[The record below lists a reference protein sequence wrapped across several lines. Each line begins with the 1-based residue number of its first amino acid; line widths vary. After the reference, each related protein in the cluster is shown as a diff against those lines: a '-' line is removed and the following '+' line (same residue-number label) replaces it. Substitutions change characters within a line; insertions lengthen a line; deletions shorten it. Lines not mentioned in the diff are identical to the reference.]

1 MDTMDKIYENLS
13 DKHLNLDKI
22 MNLSKDDKKIVIDLY
37 NQLHDAINGESG
49 TFGGIPL
56 PSNLKV
62 DLIRFNLIYNT
73 LTEYGYLVTRREEN
87 LDKILG

>member
-1 MDTMDKIYENLS
+1 MDKIYESLK

-22 MNLSKDDKKIVIDLY
+22 MNLSKDDKKIIMDLY

-49 TFGGIPL
+49 TFGGITL